1 MPPWFMAQHNEPYE
15 RRFVL
20 NTFANSIRYIQS
32 TVRSTDN
39 TVQQT

>member
-1 MPPWFMAQHNEPYE
+1 MPPWFMAQHNE
-15 RRFVL
+15 RRFIL